1 MLRGGRVDVA
11 KPMVSTTPIPALTKL
26 ASSVSSSITP
36 KEDTKR
42 TKMTP
47 DEDAKLTKMLDENVS
62 LMNADGTEN
71 TEAVNLLNKLGE
83 ALAKPPVKAG
93 RRRRRTYRKRR

>member
-1 MLRGGRVDVA
+1 MARGGRVDVA
-11 KPMVSTTPIPALTKL
+11 QSAIAVPTTPVPSKLLTRKTIPPSTATVQD
-26 ASSVSSSITP
+26 A
-36 KEDTKR
+36 
-42 TKMTP
+42 KMLTP

-71 TEAVNLLNKLGE
+71 TEAVDLLNKLGE

>member
-11 KPMVSTTPIPALTKL
+11 HPVTAVSTKPLISTKPLTRKTIP
-26 ASSVSSSITP
+26 SSITA
-36 KEDTKR
+36 E
-42 TKMTP
+42 
-47 DEDAKLTKMLDENVS
+47 EDAKLMKMLDDNVS

-71 TEAVNLLNKLGE
+71 TEAVELLNKLGE